1 MCHSFRYL
9 MTVHWIH
16 TDQGLMEQRDIHH
29 QMNASQPKTSPNWP
43 QRLILAAITLPID
56 EALEGQAAVAR
67 RILRHC

>member
-1 MCHSFRYL
+1 KRALWLLKAIRCLSRYAIKRAFIYGDSFNGGYL
-9 MTVHWIH
+9 
-16 TDQGLMEQRDIHH
+16 
-29 QMNASQPKTSPNWP
+29 AANWP